1 MPVLVGKRAPSFKAY
16 AAIGSLIEE
25 EFSLDRYLGKRYV
38 LLFFYPADFSG
49 LCPTE
54 LLAFQKM
61 LPEFERRGVAVVGC
75 STDSHQTHAAWLRTP
90 LDEGGIS
97 GVTYP
102 LIADATK
109 TISANYD
116 VLAGHYDYNEAGE
129 MTFIGTPQAYRGL
142 FLIDRDGIV
151 RHQLVNDRFLGR
163 RISDALRM
171 VDALRHFEEH
181 GETCPANW
189 EADEEIVG

>member
-1 MPVLVGKRAPSFKAY
+1 MPVLVGKRAPAFKAP
-16 AAIGSLIEE
+16 AVIGQQVEE
-25 EFSLDRYLGKRYV
+25 DFSLDRYLGKRYV

-54 LLAFQKM
+54 LLAFQQQ

-75 STDSHQTHAAWLRTP
+75 STDSRQVHQAWLRTP
-90 LDEGGIS
+90 VNEGGIA
-97 GVTYP
+97 GVAYP
-102 LIADATK
+102 LVADNSK
-109 TISANYD
+109 TIAANYD
-116 VLAGHYDYNEAGE
+116 VLAGHFDYSETGE
-129 MTFIGTPQAYRGL
+129 MVFVGHPQAYRAL

-151 RHQLVNDRFLGR
+151 RHQLVNDRPLGR

-189 EADEEIVG
+189 EADS

>member
-1 MPVLVGKRAPSFKAY
+1 MSVLVGKRAPAFKAP
-16 AAIGSLIEE
+16 AVIGQQVEE
-25 EFSLDRYLGKRYV
+25 DFSLDRYLGKRYV
-38 LLFFYPADFSG
+38 LLFFYPADFSS

-54 LLAFQKM
+54 LLAFQQL
-61 LPEFERRGVAVVGC
+61 LPEFERRGVAVIGC
-75 STDSHQTHAAWLRTP
+75 STDSRQVHQAWLRTP
-90 LDEGGIS
+90 VSEGGIA

-102 LIADATK
+102 LVADNAK
-109 TISANYD
+109 TIAANYD
-116 VLAGHYDYNEAGE
+116 VLAGHFDYSETGE
-129 MTFIGTPQAYRGL
+129 MVFVGYPQAYRAL

-151 RHQLVNDRFLGR
+151 RHQLVNDRPLGR

-189 EADEEIVG
+189 EADS

>member
-1 MPVLVGKRAPSFKAY
+1 MAVLVGKRAPSFKAF
-16 AAIGSLIEE
+16 AVIGNQIEE

-54 LLAFQKM
+54 LYAFQEM

-75 STDSHQTHAAWLRTP
+75 STDSHQTHQAWLRMP
-90 LDEGGIS
+90 RESGGIA
-97 GVTYP
+97 GTTFP
-102 LIADATK
+102 LVADATK

-129 MTFIGTPQAYRGL
+129 MVFVGAPVAYRGL

-151 RHQLVNDRFLGR
+151 RHQLVNDRPLGR
-163 RISDALRM
+163 RISDIIRV
-171 VDALRHFEEH
+171 VDELRHFEEN
-181 GETCPANW
+181 GEACPADW
-189 EADEEIVG
+189 EADK

>member
-1 MPVLVGKRAPSFKAY
+1 MPVLVGKRAPAFKAT
-16 AAIGSLIEE
+16 AVIGQQLEE

-54 LLAFQKM
+54 LLAFQQL
-61 LPEFERRGVAVVGC
+61 LPEFERRGVAVIGC
-75 STDSHQTHAAWLRTP
+75 STDSHQVHKAWLRTP
-90 LDEGGIS
+90 LAEGGIT

-102 LIADATK
+102 LISDATK
-109 TISANYD
+109 TIAANYD
-116 VLAGHYDYNEAGE
+116 VLAGHFDYSETGE
-129 MTFIGTPQAYRGL
+129 MVFVGTPQAYRAV

-151 RHQLVNDRFLGR
+151 RHQLVNDRPLGR
-163 RISDALRM
+163 RISDSLRI

-189 EADEEIVG
+189 EAAEG

>member
-1 MPVLVGKRAPSFKAY
+1 MAVLVGKRAPSFKAF
-16 AAIGSLIEE
+16 AVIGSQLEE
-25 EFSLDRYLGKRYV
+25 EFSLDRYMGKRYV

-54 LLAFQKM
+54 LLAFQTM
-61 LPEFERRGVAVVGC
+61 LPEFERRGVAVIGC
-75 STDSHQTHAAWLRTP
+75 STDSHQSHQAWLRTP
-90 LDEGGIS
+90 QAEGGIA

-102 LIADATK
+102 LVADASK
-109 TISANYD
+109 TIAANYD
-116 VLAGHYDYNEAGE
+116 VLAGHYDYSEAGE
-129 MTFIGTPQAYRGL
+129 MVFVGSPQAYRGL

-171 VDALRHFEEH
+171 VDALQHFEEH
-181 GETCPANW
+181 GETCPADW
-189 EADEEIVG
+189 EADK

>member
-1 MPVLVGKRAPSFKAY
+1 MPVLVGKRAPAFKAP
-16 AAIGSLIEE
+16 AVIGQQVEE

-38 LLFFYPADFSG
+38 LLFFYPADFSS

-54 LLAFQKM
+54 LLAFQHL

-75 STDSHQTHAAWLRTP
+75 STDSRQVHQAWLRAP
-90 LDEGGIS
+90 ANEGGIA

-102 LIADATK
+102 LVADNAK
-109 TISANYD
+109 TIAANYD
-116 VLAGHYDYNEAGE
+116 VLAGHFDYSETGE
-129 MTFIGTPQAYRGL
+129 MVFVGHPQAYRAL

-151 RHQLVNDRFLGR
+151 RHQLVNDRPLGR
-163 RISDALRM
+163 RISDSLRM

-189 EADEEIVG
+189 EADS

>member
-1 MPVLVGKRAPSFKAY
+1 MAVLVGKRAPAFKATTV
-16 AAIGSLIEE
+16 IGAQIEE

-54 LLAFQKM
+54 LLAFQEL

-75 STDSHQTHAAWLRTP
+75 STDSHQSHAAWLRTP
-90 LDEGGIS
+90 QAEGGIS

-102 LIADATK
+102 LVADASK
-109 TISANYD
+109 TISANFD
-116 VLAGHYDYNEAGE
+116 VLAGHYDYGETGE
-129 MTFIGTPQAYRGL
+129 MVFVGSPQAYRGL

-151 RHQLVNDRFLGR
+151 RHQLVNDRPLGR
-163 RISDALRM
+163 RISDSLRM
-171 VDALRHFEEH
+171 VDALQYFEEH

-189 EADEEIVG
+189 EATK

>member
-1 MPVLVGKRAPSFKAY
+1 MAVLVGKRAPSFKAY
-16 AAIGSLIEE
+16 AVIGKQVEE

-54 LLAFQKM
+54 LHAFQEL
-61 LPEFERRGVAVVGC
+61 LPEFEKRGVAVVGC
-75 STDSHQTHAAWLRTP
+75 STDSQQVHKAWLSTP
-90 LDEGGIS
+90 RAEGGIE
-97 GVTYP
+97 GITYP
-102 LIADATK
+102 LIADNTK

-116 VLAGHYDYNEAGE
+116 VLAGHYDYNETGE
-129 MTFIGTPQAYRGL
+129 MTFVGIPQAYRGV

-151 RHQLVNDRFLGR
+151 RHQLVNDRPLGR
-163 RISDALRM
+163 RISDTLRI
-171 VDALRHFEEH
+171 VDALQHFEEH

-189 EADEEIVG
+189 EKE

>member
-1 MPVLVGKRAPSFKAY
+1 MPVLVGKRAPAFKAP
-16 AAIGSLIEE
+16 AVIGQQVEE

-38 LLFFYPADFSG
+38 LLFFYPADFSS

-54 LLAFQKM
+54 LLAFQQL

-75 STDSHQTHAAWLRTP
+75 STDSRQVHQAWLRTP
-90 LDEGGIS
+90 TNEGGIA

-102 LIADATK
+102 LVADNAK
-109 TISANYD
+109 TIAANYD
-116 VLAGHYDYNEAGE
+116 VLAGHFDYSETGE
-129 MTFIGTPQAYRGL
+129 MVFVGHPQAYRAL

-151 RHQLVNDRFLGR
+151 RHQLVNDRPLGR
-163 RISDALRM
+163 RISDSLRL

-189 EADEEIVG
+189 EADS

>member
-1 MPVLVGKRAPSFKAY
+1 MPVLVGKRAPAFKAP
-16 AAIGSLIEE
+16 AVIGQQVEE
-25 EFSLDRYLGKRYV
+25 DFSLDRYLGKRYV
-38 LLFFYPADFSG
+38 LLFFYPADFSS

-54 LLAFQKM
+54 LLAFQQQ

-75 STDSHQTHAAWLRTP
+75 STDSRQVHQAWLRTP
-90 LDEGGIS
+90 VGEGGIV

-102 LIADATK
+102 LVADNAK
-109 TISANYD
+109 TIAANYD
-116 VLAGHYDYNEAGE
+116 VLAGHFDYSETGE
-129 MTFIGTPQAYRGL
+129 MVFVGHPQAYRAL

-151 RHQLVNDRFLGR
+151 RHQLVNDRPLGR

-189 EADEEIVG
+189 EAQ

>member
-1 MPVLVGKRAPSFKAY
+1 MAVLVGKRAPSFKA
-16 AAIGSLIEE
+16 AAVIGTQAEA

-54 LLAFQKM
+54 LLAFQEL

-90 LDEGGIS
+90 LAEGGIG

-102 LIADATK
+102 LVADASK

-116 VLAGHYDYNEAGE
+116 VLAGHYDYGETGE
-129 MTFIGTPQAYRGL
+129 MVFVGTPQAYRGL

-151 RHQLVNDRFLGR
+151 RHQLVNDRPLGR
-163 RISDALRM
+163 RISDSLRL
-171 VDALRHFEEH
+171 VDALQHFEEH

-189 EADEEIVG
+189 EKE

>member
-1 MPVLVGKRAPSFKAY
+1 MPVLVGKRAPAFKAP
-16 AAIGSLIEE
+16 AVIGQQVEE

-38 LLFFYPADFSG
+38 LLFFYPADFSS

-54 LLAFQKM
+54 LLAFQQL

-75 STDSHQTHAAWLRTP
+75 STDSRQVHQAWLRTP
-90 LDEGGIS
+90 VDEGGIA

-102 LIADATK
+102 LVADNAK
-109 TISANYD
+109 TIAANYD
-116 VLAGHYDYNEAGE
+116 VLAGHFDYSEAGE
-129 MTFIGTPQAYRGL
+129 MVFVGHPQAYRAV

-151 RHQLVNDRFLGR
+151 RHQLVNDRPLGR
-163 RISDALRM
+163 RISDSLRM

-189 EADEEIVG
+189 EADS

>member
-1 MPVLVGKRAPSFKAY
+1 MAVLVGKRAPSFKAF
-16 AAIGSLIEE
+16 AVIGQQVEE

-38 LLFFYPADFSG
+38 LFFFYPADFSG

-54 LLAFQKM
+54 LYAFQEM
-61 LPEFERRGVAVVGC
+61 LPEFERRGVAIVGC
-75 STDSHQTHAAWLRTP
+75 STDSHQTHAAWLRTAR
-90 LDEGGIS
+90 DNSGIE
-97 GVTYP
+97 GVTFP
-102 LIADATK
+102 LVADATK

-116 VLAGHYDYNEAGE
+116 VLAGHYDYTEAGE
-129 MTFIGTPQAYRGL
+129 MTFIGSPVAYRGL

-171 VDALRHFEEH
+171 VDALQHFETE

-189 EADEEIVG
+189 EADK

>member
-1 MPVLVGKRAPSFKAY
+1 MAVLVGKRAPSFKAT
-16 AAIGSLIEE
+16 AVIGTQVEE

-38 LLFFYPADFSG
+38 VLFFYPADFSG

-54 LLAFQKM
+54 MYAFQEM

-75 STDSHQTHAAWLRTP
+75 STDSHQTHQAWLRTP
-90 LDEGGIS
+90 RDESGIV
-97 GVTYP
+97 GVTFP
-102 LIADATK
+102 LVADATK

-116 VLAGHYDYNEAGE
+116 VLAGHYDYNETGE
-129 MTFIGTPQAYRGL
+129 MVVVGAPVAYRGL
-142 FLIDRDGIV
+142 LLIDRDGLV

-171 VDALRHFEEH
+171 VDALQHFEEH

-189 EADEEIVG
+189 EADK

>member
-1 MPVLVGKRAPSFKAY
+1 MAVLVGKRAPSFKAT
-16 AAIGSLIEE
+16 AVIGTQVEE

-54 LLAFQKM
+54 LHAFQDM

-75 STDSHQTHAAWLRTP
+75 STDSHQTHQAWLRTP
-90 LDEGGIS
+90 RTEGGIA
-97 GVTYP
+97 GVTFP
-102 LIADATK
+102 LVADATK

-116 VLAGHYDYNEAGE
+116 VLAGHYDYNEASE
-129 MTFIGTPQAYRGL
+129 MVFMGAPVAYRGL
-142 FLIDRDGIV
+142 FLLDRDGIV

-171 VDALRHFEEH
+171 VDALQHFEEH

-189 EADEEIVG
+189 EADN